1 MAHRIRIWV
10 CGQLGVVI
18 SREGGDIPIV
28 EVMNH
33 VGGIEQL
40 CDSSVDE
47 FPSLLQSILAGGG
60 LGIVY
65 EVELEILSTVWS
77 VIEEIIAFTLPIFMS
92 EDVVTPG
99 DSGVTNQRTARETN
113 VGR

>member
-1 MAHRIRIWV
+1 
-10 CGQLGVVI
+10 
-18 SREGGDIPIV
+18 
-28 EVMNH
+28 MNH

-40 CDSSVDE
+40 CDSGVDE

-65 EVELEILSTVWS
+65 PVELEILSTVWS
-77 VIEEIIAFTLPIFMS
+77 VIGKIFVFTLPIFMG

-99 DSGVTNQRTARETN
+99 DSGVTNQRTARKTD
-113 VGR
+113 VGREWVVGDG